1 MKHLIVLT
9 MLILFTSV
17 TQGQRQVEEQ
27 FKIAKI
33 EQINLNFKFASEIK
47 VVQWDQKD
55 INIKANVL
63 IESGEGNDA
72 YSLKSETSSKDI
84 TIYSDFGD
92 YFKQKNNI
100 VLNNCDHKTE
110 INYVVYV
117 PKNCR
122 LKIKSITG
130 NVISENFSGKLE
142 TDLISGNVELK
153 KYDGELALKTIS
165 GNLDITMKKA
175 EIDAKTLTGTI
186 YSDLDINEIK
196 THKNSSISSRV
207 QGIVSNGS
215 ERAKLETIS
224 GNIYMRKE

>member
-1 MKHLIVLT
+1 
-9 MLILFTSV
+9 
-17 TQGQRQVEEQ
+17 
-27 FKIAKI
+27 
-33 EQINLNFKFASEIK
+33 
-47 VVQWDQKD
+47 
-55 INIKANVL
+55 
-63 IESGEGNDA
+63 
-72 YSLKSETSSKDI
+72 
-84 TIYSDFGD
+84 
-92 YFKQKNNI
+92 
-100 VLNNCDHKTE
+100 
-110 INYVVYV
+110 
-117 PKNCR
+117 
-122 LKIKSITG
+122 
-130 NVISENFSGKLE
+130 
-142 TDLISGNVELK
+142 VELK